1 MHWAWT
7 SLLIRSAIVLGAAEM
22 LRRFPRRSAPAY
34 RHRILLTAFGL
45 LMMWPLFAAAIPEI
59 QLPIELPFWLGLHGT
74 ATVTVRQTTFV
85 LGRETQAH
93 YVLNW
98 PLVIWAAGV
107 VLAVV
112 PVLIGY
118 INVRRISRRAVALN
132 DTEWND
138 LLRELSTAFGLR
150 RLPEMLMAAGPVM
163 PMTFGLR
170 RPRILLPRDCIAWTP
185 ARRRI
190 VLLHELAHI
199 QRRDVLAQLFANMM
213 TAFWWFQPL
222 CWTSR
227 WGLRRESE
235 HACDALVLASGVRP
249 SDYAA
254 ELLEVAQ
261 AFRRT
266 ERWSSAAAITM
277 ARRGDLEN
285 RLYAIL
291 DPQPNRRARR
301 LSFAAVCA
309 LTAVAV
315 AASAVTLLPEKQTD
329 LAIDSQG
336 GVPMKR
342 TLLSG
347 LLASAG
353 LSAATIGGSLFDP
366 SGAAV
371 PNAKA
376 LLYNPDTAAKQ
387 ETTTAPDGK
396 FAFDNLPAGQ
406 YILRIEKPGFASLFR
421 EFAVQP
427 DSNVDRGLTLKL
439 GSIQEQVNIQAK
451 GSPAA
456 DSQPESPKQ
465 IRIGGAV
472 QESKLI
478 TKIQPVYP
486 ATAKVAGVQGTV
498 SLDMVISADGVPKDI
513 RVVSSPGDDL
523 TQSALEAV
531 RQWRYSP
538 TLLNGEPVEVV
549 TNVVVN
555 YTLAK

>member
-34 RHRILLTAFGL
+34 RHRILLAAFGL
-45 LMMWPLFAAAIPEI
+45 LLMWPLFAAMIPEI
-59 QLPIELPFWLGLHGT
+59 RLPVEFPFWLGLHGT
-74 ATVTVRQTTFV
+74 ATVTVQQTTFV
-85 LGRETQAH
+85 LGRERSAPG
-93 YVLNW
+93 VLNW

-107 VLAVV
+107 FLALA

-118 INVRRISRRAVALN
+118 IKVRRISRRAVPLSN
-132 DTEWND
+132 TEWSD
-138 LLRELSTAFGLR
+138 LLRELSTSLGMR
-150 RLPEMLMAAGPVM
+150 RQPEMLMATGPVM

-170 RPRILLPRDCIAWTP
+170 RPRILLPGDCTEWHP
-185 ARRRI
+185 AKRRI
-190 VLLHELAHI
+190 VLLHELAHV
-199 QRRDVLAQLFANMM
+199 QRRDVPAQLFANTM

-227 WGLRRESE
+227 WRLRRESE

-254 ELLEVAQ
+254 ELLDVAQ
-261 AFRRT
+261 AFSRT
-266 ERWSSAAAITM
+266 GRWTAAAITM

-291 DPQPNRRARR
+291 DPQPNKRARR

-309 LTAVAV
+309 LTAVTV
-315 AASAVTLLPEKQTD
+315 TASAVTLLPEQETD
-329 LAIDSQG
+329 LLTDSQG

-342 TLLSG
+342 TILSG

-376 LLYNPDTAAKQ
+376 LLYNPDTSAKQ

-396 FAFDNLPAGQ
+396 FTFDNLPAGQ

-439 GSIQEQVNIQAK
+439 GSIQEQVNIEAK
-451 GSPAA
+451 GSPATG
-456 DSQPESPKQ
+456 SQPESPKQ

-486 ATAKVAGVQGTV
+486 ATAKAAGVQGTV

-513 RVVSSPGDDL
+513 RVVSSPSDDL

-531 RQWRYSP
+531 RQWRYSS

-549 TNVVVN
+549 TNVIVN
-555 YTLAK
+555 YTLSK